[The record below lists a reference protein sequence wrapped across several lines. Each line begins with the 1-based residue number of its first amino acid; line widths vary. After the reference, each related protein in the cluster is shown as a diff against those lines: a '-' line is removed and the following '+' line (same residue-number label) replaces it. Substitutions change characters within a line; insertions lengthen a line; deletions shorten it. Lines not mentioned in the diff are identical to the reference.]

1 MNYENFDCEIR
12 DGAATVTFISPEIPS
27 LSDLCDEFVDLLLR
41 LQDDA
46 SVRAIVL
53 SDGLRPFDFNPG
65 LEDIAQERCEG
76 EAFTALAPHIDSA
89 RRLVTAI
96 QEFGKPLCAA
106 ATGSVREAGF
116 GIYMAADFRIA
127 SASADFTAPDV
138 GRGLL
143 PDWGLTHTLPRL
155 IGPSRTLELLW
166 SGRTVDAEEASRI
179 GLVDRVVPDDQWEE
193 ELEALTQRLRSL
205 PQPAV
210 RLIKLAAQQASQFDL
225 TSMLSFEF
233 EAQQQCWDSHETTEG
248 MAAFLDS
255 RSPNF
260 QVPTPET
267 DDDDE

>member
-1 MNYENFDCEIR
+1 VNYENFDCEIR
-12 DGAATVTFISPEIPS
+12 DGVATVTFISPDIPS
-27 LSDLCDEFVDLLLR
+27 LADLCDEFVDLLLR

-46 SVRAIVL
+46 AVRAVVV

-65 LEDIAQERCEG
+65 VESIAQERCEG

-116 GIYMAADFRIA
+116 GLFLAADFRVA
-127 SASADFTAPDV
+127 STSATFAAPDV

-155 IGPSRTLELLW
+155 VGPSRTLELLW
-166 SGRTVDAEEASRI
+166 SGRTVGAEEAARM
-179 GLVDRVVPDDQWEE
+179 GLVDRVVPDEQWDDEIE
-193 ELEALTQRLRSL
+193 QLAQRLCSL

-210 RLIKLAAQQASQFDL
+210 RLAKLATQQASQFDL

-233 EAQQQCWDSHETTEG
+233 EAQQQCWDSRETTEG
-248 MAAFLDS
+248 MAAFLDD
-255 RSPNF
+255 RSPDF
-260 QVPTPET
+260 RVPTPET
-267 DDDDE
+267 EDDE

>member
-1 MNYENFDCEIR
+1 MDYENFDCEIR
-12 DGAATVTFISPEIPS
+12 DGAATVTLLTPEAPS
-27 LSDLCDEFVDLLLR
+27 LGDLCDEFVDLLLR

-46 SVRAIVL
+46 AVRVVLL
-53 SDGLRPFDFNPG
+53 SDSLRAFDISPG
-65 LEDIAQERCEG
+65 LESLAQGRCEG
-76 EAFTALAPHIDSA
+76 EAFESLAPHIDSA

-96 QEFGKPLCAA
+96 QEFGKPLVAA
-106 ATGSVREAGF
+106 AAGSVREAGF
-116 GIYMAADFRIA
+116 GIFL
-127 SASADFTAPDV
+127 SADIRLASSSATFTAPDV